1 MFVDNQWIMCFVF
14 PYTNFGYVG
23 KLLYLCGK
31 LNTTILKSIY
41 NMKKTIFSIA
51 MCLIGMCSAYAI
63 SMPGTPI
70 VFVDIYAV
78 MPCDDGMN
86 GDGGGGRPDPTRV
99 VGGID
104 GDDLNIGIVVGGGI
118 DAGEIGEVIVIDP
131 ETGEIIIEEG
141 FVGQTSVNIP
151 EPGAYTAYV
160 VVDGITYAGD
170 FVVE

>member
-1 MFVDNQWIMCFVF
+1 
-14 PYTNFGYVG
+14 
-23 KLLYLCGK
+23 
-31 LNTTILKSIY
+31 
-41 NMKKTIFSIA
+41 MKKTIFSIA
-51 MCLIGMCSAYAI
+51 MCLIGMCSAYAV

-70 VFVDIYAV
+70 VFVDIYGV
-78 MPCDDGMN
+78 MPCDDPDD
-86 GDGGGGRPDPTRV
+86 GDGGGGRPDPNRV

-104 GDDLNIGIVVGGGI
+104 GSDLNIGIVDGGEI
-118 DAGEIGEVIVIDP
+118 DAGEIGDVIVIDP

-151 EPGAYTAYV
+151 NPGTYTAYV

>member
-1 MFVDNQWIMCFVF
+1 
-14 PYTNFGYVG
+14 
-23 KLLYLCGK
+23 
-31 LNTTILKSIY
+31 
-41 NMKKTIFSIA
+41 MKKTIFSIA

-78 MPCDDGMN
+78 MPCDDAED
-86 GDGGGGRPDPTRV
+86 GDAGGRPDPTQQII
-99 VGGID
+99 GGID
-104 GDDLNIGIVVGGGI
+104 GNDLNIGIVGGGDI

-131 ETGEIIIEEG
+131 ETGEIIIEEEII
-141 FVGQTSVNIP
+141 GQTSVNIP
-151 EPGAYTAYV
+151 EPGSYTAYV

>member
-1 MFVDNQWIMCFVF
+1 MGD
-14 PYTNFGYVG
+14 
-23 KLLYLCGK
+23 LLYLCGK

-51 MCLIGMCSAYAI
+51 MCLIGMCSAYAV

-70 VFVDIYAV
+70 VFVDIYGV
-78 MPCDDGMN
+78 MPCDDPDN
-86 GDGGGGRPDPTRV
+86 GDGGGGSPDPNQEII
-99 VGGID
+99 GGID
-104 GDDLNIGIVVGGGI
+104 GNDLNIGIVVGGGI

-131 ETGEIIIEEG
+131 ETGEIIIEEEII
-141 FVGQTSVNIP
+141 GQTSVNIP

>member
-1 MFVDNQWIMCFVF
+1 MFIDNQWIMYCVF
-14 PYTNFGYVG
+14 PYTNLGYVG
-23 KLLYLCGK
+23 KLLYFCGK

-41 NMKKTIFSIA
+41 NMKKTIFSIV
-51 MCLIGMCSAYAI
+51 MCLIGMCSAYAV

-78 MPCDDGMN
+78 MPCDDDEN
-86 GDGGGGRPDPTRV
+86 GNAGGSPDPTQQII
-99 VGGID
+99 GGID
-104 GDDLNIGIVVGGGI
+104 GDDLNIGIVVSGGI

-131 ETGEIIIEEG
+131 ETGEIIIEEEII
-141 FVGQTSVNIP
+141 GQTSVNIP
-151 EPGAYTAYV
+151 EPGSYTAYV